1 MVNTQGL
8 DKKLKFSYES
18 DTAAS
23 FLVIQYDAK
32 VAEYQLRMLERNR
45 VKYVISP
52 EMVIKEGIACFY
64 YNITSMISLAFFLER
79 QKLSREEFLRL
90 LLYISSSVN
99 DSLGYLLDPESFI
112 FNMEYIYINPE
123 TFEPALVYIPAKIE
137 QSGWVTLQ
145 GFTSDLLMMHIQA
158 EGFDSGNFVQ
168 RILSVA
174 KSEAFNLKACVALMS
189 ELLYGSGQDRGQAW
203 HDEPGKE
210 EPRKIERPT
219 ENNYIKV
226 KKEEIKQEKE
236 KENEKNVNKNDSKSI
251 GANINAYLVVVL
263 VIALQFAMGTIIY
276 MSREFLEKVGE
287 NQTVTYAA
295 VLMIVLAV
303 DVLIFKRI
311 YDARL
316 INVKQIKAKAD
327 IEMQGSKS
335 GEFDAGANVT
345 GSRKGDKSAGSSS
358 KSADAGY
365 RREYT
370 DGWSLDKAIR
380 RAAED
385 RRSTGAIG
393 EVLAAKDKESGS
405 LVADTIT
412 AVADGSGRA
421 SGGRACKTELLG
433 KDAKGIRTLRCTGKH
448 GSDEDIVLDKDDFVI
463 GRLAGHV
470 DHVINNN
477 AVGKLHAQFICKNGA
492 CFVKD
497 LNSMNG
503 TFINNT
509 RIESNKEYEL
519 RDNDRLRLA
528 NCEYVLV
535 YG

>member
-1 MVNTQGL
+1 
-8 DKKLKFSYES
+8 
-18 DTAAS
+18 
-23 FLVIQYDAK
+23 
-32 VAEYQLRMLERNR
+32 
-45 VKYVISP
+45 
-52 EMVIKEGIACFY
+52 
-64 YNITSMISLAFFLER
+64 
-79 QKLSREEFLRL
+79 
-90 LLYISSSVN
+90 
-99 DSLGYLLDPESFI
+99 
-112 FNMEYIYINPE
+112 
-123 TFEPALVYIPAKIE
+123 
-137 QSGWVTLQ
+137 
-145 GFTSDLLMMHIQA
+145 
-158 EGFDSGNFVQ
+158 
-168 RILSVA
+168 
-174 KSEAFNLKACVALMS
+174 
-189 ELLYGSGQDRGQAW
+189 
-203 HDEPGKE
+203 
-210 EPRKIERPT
+210 
-219 ENNYIKV
+219 
-226 KKEEIKQEKE
+226 
-236 KENEKNVNKNDSKSI
+236 
-251 GANINAYLVVVL
+251 
-263 VIALQFAMGTIIY
+263 MGTIIY

-327 IEMQGSKS
+327 IEMQDSKS

-393 EVLAAKDKESGS
+393 ERLVVKDKESGS